1 MTVEYQI
8 IFWRD
13 IPAQI
18 KVRAGGKRFARSL
31 TERFE
36 QAIDQAAM
44 HAGLAGTDAYLAE
57 WRTSPWNQQEGEPQL
72 VADAV
77 VSEIESE
84 YPPERLSGLVGTEGR
99 DEKTG
104 SA

>member
-18 KVRAGGKRFARSL
+18 KVRAGSKRFARTL

-44 HAGLAGTDAYLAE
+44 LAGLACTDAYLAE
-57 WRTSPWNQQEGEPQL
+57 WRTSPWNQHDGEPQL
-72 VADAV
+72 VADRV
-77 VSEIESE
+77 VSEIESK
-84 YPPERLSGLVGTEGR
+84 YPPERLSGLVETEGR
-99 DEKTG
+99 DEKAG
-104 SA
+104 

>member
-13 IPAQI
+13 IPAQV
-18 KVRAGGKRFARSL
+18 KLRAGGKRFARSL

-44 HAGLAGTDAYLAE
+44 QAGLAGTDAYLAE
-57 WRTSPWNQQEGEPQL
+57 LRTSSWNQQDGEPQL
-72 VADAV
+72 VADGV

-84 YPPERLSGLVGTEGR
+84 YPPERLSGLVETEGR

-104 SA
+104 

>member
-13 IPAQI
+13 IPAQV
-18 KVRAGGKRFARSL
+18 KLRAGGKRFARNL
-31 TERFE
+31 TDRFE

-57 WRTSPWNQQEGEPQL
+57 WRTSPWNQHDGQLEL

-77 VSEIESE
+77 VSQIESE
-84 YPPERLSGLVGTEGR
+84 YPTERLSGLIQTEGR
-99 DEKTG
+99 DKEAG
-104 SA
+104 

>member
-13 IPAQI
+13 IPAQV
-18 KVRAGGKRFARSL
+18 KVRAGGKRFARKL

-44 HAGLAGTDAYLAE
+44 QAGLAGTDAYLAE
-57 WRTSPWNQQEGEPQL
+57 WRTSIWNQHEGEPEL
-72 VADAV
+72 VANGI
-77 VSEIESE
+77 VSEIESD
-84 YPPERLSGLVGTEGR
+84 YPAERLSGLVETEGR
-99 DEKTG
+99 DEKV
-104 SA
+104 A